1 MWNGWELCDEV
12 ADTAGEYLLQC
23 HISLTF
29 LGFFRSLNP
38 LGRLLDVPEDV
49 LAFELNISYHGE
61 PNFRFFYLFFTVHL
75 MSLHFPRNTFSNRLS
90 NVCIMFMADT
100 WRCGVPAG

>member
-1 MWNGWELCDEV
+1 MWNGWELFAEV
-12 ADTAGEYLLQC
+12 AVTAGEYLLQC

-29 LGFFRSLNP
+29 LRFFRSLNP

-61 PNFRFFYLFFTVHL
+61 PDFRFFTFFYCSSHVI
-75 MSLHFPRNTFSNRLS
+75 TFS
-90 NVCIMFMADT
+90 
-100 WRCGVPAG
+100 